1 MEKTG
6 ISSQYTTDGC
16 KAARQTPPGPR
27 RRRVHVRQESPMPT
41 TQTPKPTPFDQFAA
55 VNQRAMANAA
65 RANARMMRDM
75 LKLQSHLL
83 AFTARRIQR
92 DIETA
97 EKFAVC
103 EDAPE
108 MVTLAQ
114 SFYAE
119 AMSDYAEEAAEFLR
133 LSAKVANGQ
142 GEAVAAMK
150 AAQ

>member
-1 MEKTG
+1 
-6 ISSQYTTDGC
+6 
-16 KAARQTPPGPR
+16 
-27 RRRVHVRQESPMPT
+27 MPN
-41 TQTPKPTPFDQFAA
+41 TQTPKPTPLDQIAA
-55 VNQRAMANAA
+55 VNQRALAQAA

-75 LKLQSHLL
+75 LRLQSHLL

-97 EKFAVC
+97 EKFADC
-103 EDAPE
+103 EDGPE

-142 GEAVAAMK
+142 PEAATAIK
-150 AAQ
+150 PAE

>member
-1 MEKTG
+1 
-6 ISSQYTTDGC
+6 
-16 KAARQTPPGPR
+16 
-27 RRRVHVRQESPMPT
+27 MPN
-41 TQTPKPTPFDQFAA
+41 TQTHKPTPLDQIAA

-75 LKLQSHLL
+75 LRLQSHLL

-92 DIETA
+92 DIETV
-97 EKFAVC
+97 EKFADC

-119 AMSDYAEEAAEFLR
+119 AMSDYAEEAAAFMR
-133 LSAKVANGQ
+133 LSAKVANGR
-142 GEAVAAMK
+142 GEASSAVKPAA
-150 AAQ
+150 